1 MLEIKELGDKN
12 INGNGTTLLLW
23 NTTEKQ
29 KILMITGIDLKR
41 MEEELVELSTTCRKF
56 KLISQ
61 NGDEVT
67 SNNKT

>member
-1 MLEIKELGDKN
+1 
-12 INGNGTTLLLW
+12 
-23 NTTEKQ
+23 
-29 KILMITGIDLKR
+29 MITGIDLKR